1 MKIQRIGYLLLVPA
15 FIFIFIFSLFPVA
28 KSAVYSLFDYQLN
41 DPSRSRL
48 SISESYNL
56 AAYEETSRYMLY
68 YLDSELAVATKPEVS
83 TEIRHLMGAVE
94 EADAR
99 LKETYGILKAH
110 EPVRL
115 GAAETETIHA
125 LSAAATVSLDRIYGA
140 GDTGLQLKDD
150 LRAVSTGYEKAFV
163 KSNFIGLGNYTR
175 ALNDARMWAG
185 MSQTVI
191 FTLFSVSFELV
202 LGILLALVM
211 NKAMRGQGMIRVLS
225 LIPWAIPTVVS
236 ALIWLYLYNGSS
248 GIVSHIF
255 AAMGIISSPSAL
267 LLTGTHAMGAVVLAD
282 VWKTTPYMAL
292 MILAGL
298 QTIPSSYYEAAS
310 IDGATRVQQ
319 FFKITL
325 PMLKGSILVALLFR
339 TLDAFRVFDLIWVLT
354 GGGPGGQTETIS
366 IYAYKAMFAQTQF
379 GYGSALA
386 VLIALCVGLISYF
399 FIRVLDVDLI
409 SREG

>member
-1 MKIQRIGYLLLVPA
+1 MKIQKIGYLLLVPA

-28 KSAVYSLFDYQLN
+28 TSAVYSLFDYQLN
-41 DPSRSRL
+41 DPARSRL
-48 SISESYNL
+48 SLSESYNL
-56 AAYEETSRYMLY
+56 AAYEETSRYMVY
-68 YLDSELAVATKPEVS
+68 YLDSELAVAEVPQVS
-83 TEIRHLMGAVE
+83 EEIRRLMALVE
-94 EADAR
+94 ESDAR
-99 LKETYGILKAH
+99 LEEKYGPLKNH
-110 EPVRL
+110 EPVS
-115 GAAETETIHA
+115 
-125 LSAAATVSLDRIYGA
+125 LSAEEEQSLMALDETVLASLDMIYGQ
-140 GDTGLQLKDD
+140 GDAGLQLEDD
-150 LRAVSTGYEKAFV
+150 LRAVASGYGKAFV
-163 KSNFIGLGNYTR
+163 KPNFVGLDNYGR
-175 ALNDARMWAG
+175 ALRDHRMWSG
-185 MSQTVI
+185 MSQTVV
-191 FTLFSVSFELV
+191 FTFFSVAFELV

-248 GIVSHIF
+248 GVVAHAF
-255 AAMGIISSPSAL
+255 AAMGIISSPAQL
-267 LLTGTHAMGAVVLAD
+267 LLTGSYAMGAVILSD

-298 QTIPSSYYEAAS
+298 QTIPASYYEAAA
-310 IDGATRVQQ
+310 IDGATKLQQ

-386 VLIALCVGLISYF
+386 VLIALCVGLISYI